1 MLIKGSVHSMVSS
14 FGCPDKPFQLPL
26 NGVNTARQLI
36 LWFLE
41 FLWGYN
47 FKKRRGRVTG
57 TFLDHQ
63 SSGSNKSH
71 A

>member
-1 MLIKGSVHSMVSS
+1 MVSS

-41 FLWGYN
+41 FLRGYN
-47 FKKRRGRVTG
+47 LKKKKRQGYRD
-57 TFLDHQ
+57 L
-63 SSGSNKSH
+63 SGLPIFRI
-71 A
+71 